1 MKSQLSCILFSILTA
16 GAMAACGGESKTPTP
31 ASHPQPVAEPTKPAP
46 TINQAP
52 IAQAVVPPVVEPKKV
67 EAPALPTKFVDAM
80 AQGKELAAK
89 GDHARA
95 RELFETAIKLDK
107 KKADP
112 HIELARLFI
121 TTGDR
126 GPAIVAANKAIK
138 LAPDSSQAWNTLGR
152 AELARFNYDGAI
164 TAFHKATELN
174 ADNVWAW
181 NNIGFAELQL
191 KHYQNAVDALVEAT
205 SKKGA
210 EGYMFNNLGTAL
222 EQLDQLDDARTAYEK
237 GGALGSKEATSSRK
251 RLEGVKTLVVT
262 ATKLDSEPKKSADAP
277 KTYEAREPMPE
288 LKDQVNDEVDAVKDE
303 HDATLEPTDDAK
315 LETPSDKSEDGSAA
329 KPASM

>member
-1 MKSQLSCILFSILTA
+1 MKSQLSCILFSIA
-16 GAMAACGGESKTPTP
+16 IAACGGESKTPTP
-31 ASHPQPVAEPTKPAP
+31 ASHPQPVAEPTKPA
-46 TINQAP
+46 TVEAP
-52 IAQAVVPPVVEPKKV
+52 IAQAVMPPVVEPKKV

-95 RELFETAIKLDK
+95 RELFETAIKLDN

-126 GPAIVAANKAIK
+126 GPAIVAANKGVK

-174 ADNVWAW
+174 AENVWAW

-237 GGALGSKEATSSRK
+237 GGTLGSKEAASSRK

-277 KTYEAREPMPE
+277 KTYEPREAMP
-288 LKDQVNDEVDAVKDE
+288 EVDAVKDE
-303 HDATLEPTDDAK
+303 HDAALEPTDDAK
-315 LETPSDKSEDGSAA
+315 LETPSDKSEEGSAA

>member
-1 MKSQLSCILFSILTA
+1 
-16 GAMAACGGESKTPTP
+16 
-31 ASHPQPVAEPTKPAP
+31 
-46 TINQAP
+46 
-52 IAQAVVPPVVEPKKV
+52 PPVVEPNKV
-67 EAPALPTKFVDAM
+67 EAPVLPTKFVDAM
-80 AQGKELAAK
+80 EQGKQLAAK

-107 KKADP
+107 KKAEP

-126 GPAIVAANKAIK
+126 GPAIVAANKAVK

-152 AELARFNYDGAI
+152 AELARFSYDAAI
-164 TAFHKATELN
+164 TAFHKATDLN

-222 EQLDQLDDARTAYEK
+222 EQLDQLDDARAAFDK
-237 GGALGSKEATSSRK
+237 GGALGSKEAASSRK

-262 ATKLDSEPKKSADAP
+262 ATKLDSEPKHADAP
-277 KTYEAREPMPE
+277 KTYEAREQMPE
-288 LKDQVNDEVDAVKDE
+288 VTADDAKSEVDAVQDE
-303 HDATLEPTDDAK
+303 HDAAIQPTDDAK

>member
-16 GAMAACGGESKTPTP
+16 GAVAACGGESKTPTP
-31 ASHPQPVAEPTKPAP
+31 ASHPQPVAEPTKPA
-46 TINQAP
+46 TVEAP
-52 IAQAVVPPVVEPKKV
+52 VAQAVVPPVVEPNKV

-107 KKADP
+107 KKAEP

-126 GPAIVAANKAIK
+126 GPAIVAANKAVK
-138 LAPDSSQAWNTLGR
+138 LAPDSSGAWNTLGR
-152 AELARFNYDGAI
+152 AELARFNYDGAL

-222 EQLDQLDDARTAYEK
+222 EQLDQLDEARAAYDK
-237 GGALGSKEATSSRK
+237 GGALGSKEAASSRK

-262 ATKLDSEPKKSADAP
+262 ATKLDSEVKKPVDAP
-277 KTYEAREPMPE
+277 KTYEAREAEVTPDKP
-288 LKDQVNDEVDAVKDE
+288 EVDAVQGE
-303 HDATLEPTDDAK
+303 HDAAIQPTDDAT
-315 LETPSDKSEDGSAA
+315 LETPSDKSEAA
-329 KPASM
+329 PPASM